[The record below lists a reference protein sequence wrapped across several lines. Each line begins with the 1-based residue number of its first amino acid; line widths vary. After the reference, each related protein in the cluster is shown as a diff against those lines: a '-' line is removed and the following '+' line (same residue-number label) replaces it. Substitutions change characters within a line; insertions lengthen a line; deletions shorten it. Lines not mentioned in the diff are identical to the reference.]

1 MTAGTGN
8 GLYNRQIHCLQK
20 VYRPAFSNRATV
32 YSNSP
37 HAVAECAHQ
46 TIHTW
51 LPLLIQNELL
61 QNRWRAASH
70 AQAVAEDRQ
79 YITVLTLDHL
89 DKRIDEFAVPAHIV
103 CTVKQHTDGWPPY
116 IPALL
121 QIVLKRHML
130 WKSRMV
136 DAVFRE

>member
-1 MTAGTGN
+1 MAAGTGN
-8 GLYNRQIHCLQK
+8 SLHNRQIHYLQK

-37 HAVAECAHQ
+37 HAMAECTHQ

-79 YITVLTLDHL
+79 YITILTLDRL
-89 DKRIDEFAVPAHIV
+89 DKRLDECAVPAHIV
-103 CTVKQHTDGWPPY
+103 RTVK
-116 IPALL
+116 
-121 QIVLKRHML
+121 
-130 WKSRMV
+130 
-136 DAVFRE
+136 